1 MKVCYRWFVV
11 VAGVLVA
18 SVASASAQE
27 SKKLQ
32 DLVQLCN
39 ACHGEAGIPQ
49 DKLVPVIWGQHQ
61 GYLYLQLR
69 DYKRGDRKHEQMTA
83 VIEQVERE
91 DMLALAEYFSKK
103 PWPQL
108 NQPAAK
114 DDVALIAG
122 RANTAVGCTGCHQD
136 QYRGEGTQAR
146 LAGQTREYLER
157 TMIEIR
163 NGVRANNPGMSSL
176 MKSIQEADI
185 KASAEYL
192 AGLNIQAR

>member
-1 MKVCYRWFVV
+1 MGYRWFALIVGLLLTGV
-11 VAGVLVA
+11 SGAVA
-18 SVASASAQE
+18 QD

-39 ACHGEAGIPQ
+39 ACHGEKGVPQ

-69 DYKRGDRKHEQMTA
+69 DYKRSDRKHEQMTA

-91 DMLALAEYFSKK
+91 DMLALAEFFSKK
-103 PWPQL
+103 PWPQIG
-108 NQPAAK
+108 QPAAN
-114 DDVALIAG
+114 DDVTLIAA

-146 LAGQTREYLER
+146 LAGQTRAYLER

-163 NGVRANNPGMSSL
+163 NGVRSNNPGMTSL
-176 MKSIQEADI
+176 MKSISEADI

-192 AGLNIQAR
+192 AGLNVQGR